1 MIALALAAAAAT
13 GPSCNLPEPAAA
25 PDAEASQTYLEVAD
39 SELAAGSAETAA
51 IAYAKAFRLAPGNS
65 RAREGFLA
73 ACAQAS
79 PGAWL
84 REGRRLMDRGDRDAA
99 IAVFERL
106 RKGSRNPE
114 AALLEGICRYEQGDD
129 GAARALLDEA
139 AAQPRLKARASY
151 FLGLIDLRDGAGP
164 AATARFDQAA
174 SDGDGFLAERAQ
186 LLRGAALRT
195 GRVVLRLFAES
206 GYDSNVNF
214 DPDVRPATADAAGG
228 GGFSLLVRPWG
239 LSGPYLRGTGAY
251 LGHPQAHTGD
261 GGALGAQAGW
271 RIGRGDRYLFAEY
284 GFDASRLGG
293 VPYAYTHSGRVG
305 GRWQIQRIGL
315 SAVYLARLA
324 SYQPAWAMPWS
335 GSLQSFEPEI
345 AIRSSLAS
353 TFALGYRVSRDS
365 ADQGFAAS
373 FEHGPRAW
381 FRIVVTPTL
390 RASAEA
396 TYLWR
401 SFDAAASCSGP
412 ACPAGG
418 ISPAPRSDAI
428 LYLGGAV
435 EKDLGRLTVRLSG
448 GRRSD
453 ASLPDPTRSYSR
465 LTATLTLGY
474 TFVLD

>member
-1 MIALALAAAAAT
+1 MMAVALAAAAAAS
-13 GPSCNLPEPAAA
+13 PSCNLPEPAPA
-25 PDAEASQTYLEVAD
+25 PDADASRAYLEVAD
-39 SELAAGSAETAA
+39 GELAAGSPETAA
-51 IAYAKAFRLAPGNS
+51 IAYAKAFRLAPDNS
-65 RAREGFLA
+65 RARDGFLA

-79 PGAWL
+79 PDAWL
-84 REGRRLMDRGDRDAA
+84 KEGRRLMDRGDRDAA

-106 RKGSRNPE
+106 RKGSRNPG

-129 GAARALLDEA
+129 GAARPLLDEA
-139 AAQPRLKARASY
+139 ATERRLAARASY
-151 FLGLIDLRDGAGP
+151 FLGLVELREGAGS
-164 AATARFDQAA
+164 AATVRFDQAA
-174 SDGDGFLAERAQ
+174 SAGDGFLAERAEV
-186 LLRGAALRT
+186 LRGAALRT

-251 LGHPQAHTGD
+251 LGHPQAHIGD
-261 GGALGAQAGW
+261 SGALGAQAGW
-271 RIGRGDRYLFAEY
+271 RFGRGDTYLFAEY

-293 VPYAYTHSGRVG
+293 VPYVYTHAGRLG
-305 GRWQIQRIGL
+305 ARWQIQRIGL

-324 SYQPAWAMPWS
+324 SYQPAWATPWS

-353 TFALGYRVSRDS
+353 TFAVGYRVARDS
-365 ADQGFAAS
+365 ADQSFAAS

-381 FRIVVTPTL
+381 FRLVIAPTL
-390 RASAEA
+390 RASAEGSF
-396 TYLWR
+396 LWR
-401 SFDAAASCSGP
+401 SFDAAAPCSGP
-412 ACPAGG
+412 SCPAGG
-418 ISPAPRSDAI
+418 NSLPPRSDAI
-428 LYLGGAV
+428 LYFGGAV

-453 ASLPDPTRSYSR
+453 ASLSDPTQSYSR